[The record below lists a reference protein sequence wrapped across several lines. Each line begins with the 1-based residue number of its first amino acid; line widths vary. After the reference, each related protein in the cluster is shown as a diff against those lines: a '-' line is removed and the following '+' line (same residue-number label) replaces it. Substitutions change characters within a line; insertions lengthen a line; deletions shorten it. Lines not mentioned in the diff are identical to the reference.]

1 MCESVYFFSVVF
13 VGWLVG
19 CWLVMIL
26 LLRLR
31 YVVTRGDVAKGA
43 GKTEAVRFGTT
54 VDGKNPAKKLIW

>member
-1 MCESVYFFSVVF
+1 MFFSVGL
-13 VGWLVG
+13 VGWLFG
-19 CWLVMIL
+19 WLVVMIL

-54 VDGKNPAKKLIW
+54 VDGKNLAKRLIW